1 MNKQFRQIMTG
12 LTCSIVFACA
22 TLANTSAQAN
32 DREGFDIEILPKQL
46 KLSKATS
53 IDSATGDVL
62 IKKDIDGFSWK
73 GLVKTPGRYQLWIT
87 YYCGD
92 RTSTARMRFNDK
104 TKLKPA
110 QYMGIETFKKFYL
123 KDGTVISAKDV
134 KSNRDKID
142 PYYFRQYWGTF
153 DLKNIA
159 FLQMAFGNKKGG
171 KLDIRVRKVELLKER
186 QFNQELEPL
195 LFSGIDFYNY
205 LTTPD
210 GFVHNAY
217 FGNRGLGSI
226 SSVASCGVGLMA
238 YSIDYTLGRDRQ
250 AEKKALNT
258 LRLFNNKHKSI
269 QPQRHSSGFRHHFIN
284 TKNASSRSEFSTIDT
299 AILVCGALVARNTF
313 NNSEITEEADELWNS
328 IDWSAAVAD
337 ANSQKLHMT
346 GKSIDGEK
354 NAITILYSEYLLLSW
369 LCQQYENQ
377 KSSNP
382 RQIMPRMEDLSKS
395 VYKGRVMLSAINGN
409 MQPSFLVQ
417 FPFFMTNL
425 CNDELFFSYVAAQAH
440 ADRSTCMAKYELPGA
455 WGVSAGTAP
464 GRRYSVNAFYDRNDK
479 DVVTPRIIAGFIATY
494 PKAAD
499 DLNLLFQDKKRHM
512 ETKFGII
519 LPQWSPTHPE
529 WRSSYLPGIDYSSW
543 LFGMASHHPKIGMKF
558 FQEKTKFTFNQN

>member
-1 MNKQFRQIMTG
+1 
-12 LTCSIVFACA
+12 
-22 TLANTSAQAN
+22 
-32 DREGFDIEILPKQL
+32 
-46 KLSKATS
+46 
-53 IDSATGDVL
+53 
-62 IKKDIDGFSWK
+62 
-73 GLVKTPGRYQLWIT
+73 
-87 YYCGD
+87 
-92 RTSTARMRFNDK
+92 
-104 TKLKPA
+104 
-110 QYMGIETFKKFYL
+110 
-123 KDGTVISAKDV
+123 
-134 KSNRDKID
+134 
-142 PYYFRQYWGTF
+142 
-153 DLKNIA
+153 
-159 FLQMAFGNKKGG
+159 
-171 KLDIRVRKVELLKER
+171 
-186 QFNQELEPL
+186 
-195 LFSGIDFYNY
+195 
-205 LTTPD
+205 
-210 GFVHNAY
+210 
-217 FGNRGLGSI
+217 
-226 SSVASCGVGLMA
+226 MA

-284 TKNASSRSEFSTIDT
+284 TTNASSRSEFSTIDT

-313 NNSEITEEADELWNS
+313 NSSEITEEADELWNS
-328 IDWSAAVAD
+328 IDWSTAVAD
-337 ANSQKLHMT
+337 ANGQKLHMT
-346 GKSIDGEK
+346 AKSIDGEK

-369 LCQQYENQ
+369 LCQQHENQ

-464 GRRYSVNAFYDRNDK
+464 GRRYSVNAFYDRNDM
-479 DVVTPRIIAGFIATY
+479 DVVTPRIIAGFIPTY

-499 DLNLLFQDKKRHM
+499 DLNLLFQNKKRHM